1 MSFQSL
7 WIPASLERNQPLV
20 CNFQKPNNN
29 NNQLPILLCSTALLL
44 CSTFLLIKLVQ
55 WQDWWWWTFMTT
67 FNIRMDMYICLKLP
81 KVQFFA
87 LQYTWAL
94 WAKCVLTKGS
104 PLRPN
109 DTVPNTLLRNSK
121 TLTVNDS
128 CFFLSLFFFF
138 SSSVGRLIVS
148 PGKRKKKKKEKE
160 KNGGKAKEER
170 RRGVIERRR

>member
-87 LQYTWAL
+87 LQYIWAL

-109 DTVPNTLLRNSK
+109 DTVPNTFAAQFKNPNRQWLLLLSFHFLLLLLLRWPNNCK
-121 TLTVNDS
+121 
-128 CFFLSLFFFF
+128 
-138 SSSVGRLIVS
+138 
-148 PGKRKKKKKEKE
+148 PGKKGKKKK
-160 KNGGKAKEER
+160 R
-170 RRGVIERRR
+170 